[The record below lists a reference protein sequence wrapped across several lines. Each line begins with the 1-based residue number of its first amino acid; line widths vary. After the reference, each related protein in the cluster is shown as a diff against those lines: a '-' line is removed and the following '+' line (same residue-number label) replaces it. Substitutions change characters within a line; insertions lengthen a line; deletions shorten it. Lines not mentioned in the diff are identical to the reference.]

1 MTRRQEQLNSRIMEI
16 LGPVIETEMR
26 DRRLQLLNLTRVK
39 VNRDTSSAMI
49 YVTSSDDQY
58 SPKEITDA
66 LMRAKGFLRD
76 VLAESLNLRRTPDLS
91 FRYDR
96 SVEESQRMEQL
107 FEQIAKER
115 LETPPTRSVPPDED
129 VL

>member
-1 MTRRQEQLNSRIMEI
+1 MTRRQEQLNSRIMEV

-26 DRRLQLLNLTRVK
+26 DRRLQFLNLTRVK
-39 VNRDTSSAMI
+39 VNRDTSSAML
-49 YVTSSDDQY
+49 YVTSSDDEY

-76 VLAESLNLRRTPDLS
+76 VLAETLNLRRTPDLS

-96 SVEESQRMEQL
+96 GVEESQRIEQL

-115 LETPPTRSVPPDED
+115 LENPPTRSVPPDED

>member
-1 MTRRQEQLNSRIMEI
+1 MTRRQDQLNSRIMEV
-16 LGPVIETEMR
+16 LSPVIETEMR
-26 DRRLQLLNLTRVK
+26 DPCLQFLNLTRVR

-49 YVTSSDDQY
+49 YVTSKDNEH

-66 LMRAKGFLRD
+66 LMRAKGFLRQI
-76 VLAESLNLRRTPDLS
+76 VAESLNLRRTPDLG

-96 SVEESQRMEQL
+96 GLEENKRIEQI
-107 FEQIAKER
+107 FQQIAKER
-115 LETPPTRSVPPDED
+115 LENPPILPPDED

>member
-1 MTRRQEQLNSRIMEI
+1 MKRRQDQINSRIMEV
-16 LGPVIETEMR
+16 LSPVIETEMR
-26 DRRLQLLNLTRVK
+26 DPRLQLLNLTRVK
-39 VNRDTSSAMI
+39 VNRDTSTAMI
-49 YVTSSDDQY
+49 YVTSSDDKH

-66 LMRAKGFLRD
+66 LMRAKGFLRQI
-76 VLAESLNLRRTPDLS
+76 VAETLNLRRTPDLS

-96 SVEESQRMEQL
+96 GVKERQRIEQL

-115 LETPPTRSVPPDED
+115 LENPPILPPDED